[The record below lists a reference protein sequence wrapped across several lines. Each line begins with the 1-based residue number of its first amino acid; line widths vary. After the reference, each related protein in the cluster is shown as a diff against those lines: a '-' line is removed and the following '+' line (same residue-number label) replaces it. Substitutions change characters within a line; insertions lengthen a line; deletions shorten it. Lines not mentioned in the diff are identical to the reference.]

1 MTGASRAQP
10 GDRPCIPYVG
20 ENRPGA
26 RARGSTTSSTLARA
40 ESLAKALRPGWL
52 KHDSRHG
59 VLRPVYDMNS
69 SSSAAGTRELRWE

>member
-40 ESLAKALRPGWL
+40 KSLAKALRPGWL

-59 VLRPVYDMNS
+59 VLRLV
-69 SSSAAGTRELRWE
+69 L